1 MTVEEFINRWKQE
14 NPQEVYDNEVSD
26 GLLNGVFSVS
36 KTKKVRFSRGNL
48 QFNAAEGSHVTA
60 DNHFLK
66 GTWRFAEHQM
76 DVIGNGN
83 TNIAI
88 DYIGW
93 IDLFGWG
100 TSGWY
105 FGSYQRLDP
114 WQKSQEN
121 VQYLVKGNL
130 HNNLFG
136 ECANADWGV
145 YNAISNGGNKPGLW
159 RTLTSEEWFYLFS
172 NYRWTLAKVNGNLCA
187 LIFPDNF
194 VAPQGITIVN
204 LVLDAHR
211 VNFEK
216 AHYGTNV
223 YTTEQFQMME
233 NLGVVALPFG
243 GYRNGS
249 TWLISCGEYWSASVC
264 GYSAYMVCMT
274 DEAFGPEDYADRYY
288 GCSVRLVQDVKSEK
302 KAKRVSSSKSESSKK

>member
-14 NPQEVYDNEVSD
+14 NPQEIYDNKVSD

-48 QFNAAEGSHVTA
+48 QFNAVEGSHATA
-60 DNHFLK
+60 DKNVLK

-88 DYIGW
+88 DYQGW

-105 FGSYQRLDP
+105 FGSFQKLDP

-121 VQYLVKGNL
+121 SQYLVKNNF

-159 RTLTSEEWFYLFS
+159 RTLTSEEWFYLFC
-172 NYRWTLAKVNGNLCA
+172 NNRWTFAKVNGNFCA

-194 VAPQGITIVN
+194 VSPQGITIVN
-204 LVLDAHR
+204 LVLDGVCAE
-211 VNFEK
+211 FEETR
-216 AHYGTNV
+216 YNTNV
-223 YTTEQFQMME
+223 YTTEQFQKME

-243 GYRNGS
+243 GYRNGNALS
-249 TWLISCGEYWSASVC
+249 LCGEYWSASSC
-264 GYSAYMVCMT
+264 GYNAYMVCMT
-274 DEAFGPEDYADRYY
+274 GTSMAPESYCERFY
-288 GCSVRLVQDVKSEK
+288 GMSVRLVQDVKPEKK